1 MKISHLQYAND
12 TVIVCPP
19 KMESLQ
25 NVKKTLILFHLASG
39 LQVNFYKSSIMGL
52 NVTDKWLDDAAKNL
66 LCKKGSLPFMYLGL
80 PIGGSSSA
88 ISSWD
93 PVIRKMENKLA
104 TWRGRLLS
112 IGGCLT
118 LIKSSMSSLPLYYM
132 SLFPVPQGVIKKITA
147 IQRQFLWSGS
157 LDKNSMSLVKWET
170 IQLPK
175 NLGGLSIGN
184 LLHKNISLLF
194 KWIWRF
200 FCEPKSLW
208 RSVISEKYKYSS
220 SFRIADL
227 QIPKAGGPWRSI
239 CAKILK
245 NSNAKSIAMNGIRYK
260 VENGKTALFWH
271 DIWIGDSSLKILFPR
286 LFSIAASKN
295 VTIESLGFWN
305 GWSWVWAFAWSR
317 SLRIRD
323 SIEYS
328 SLQSLLGKVCI
339 SIDNDDEII

>member
-184 LLHKNISLLF
+184 LLHKNTSLLF
-194 KWIWRF
+194 KWLWRF
-200 FCEPKSLW
+200 SASPIHF
-208 RSVISEKYKYSS
+208 
-220 SFRIADL
+220 
-227 QIPKAGGPWRSI
+227 
-239 CAKILK
+239 
-245 NSNAKSIAMNGIRYK
+245 
-260 VENGKTALFWH
+260 
-271 DIWIGDSSLKILFPR
+271 GD
-286 LFSIAASKN
+286 
-295 VTIESLGFWN
+295 
-305 GWSWVWAFAWSR
+305 
-317 SLRIRD
+317 
-323 SIEYS
+323 
-328 SLQSLLGKVCI
+328 Q
-339 SIDNDDEII
+339 